1 MNAPQKKVLT
11 PETVEEYYNQLR
23 NWNEPNRQASP
34 DVPKRWSGN
43 DFQALSGYAI
53 RVAKNTTLPEFDH
66 FLHTGELPH
75 AIKMTPAEMEVL
87 QGGSPTTEWIG
98 AVGSWG
104 AGAIVA
110 AGAAAC
116 V

>member
-1 MNAPQKKVLT
+1 MNAPEQKTLT
-11 PETVEEYYNQLR
+11 PEVVEQYYNHLR
-23 NWNEPNRQASP
+23 NWNEPVRQMSP
-34 DVPKRWSGN
+34 DVPKRWNTG

-87 QGGSPTTEWIG
+87 QGGSRATEWLG
-98 AVGSWG
+98 AVGAWG
-104 AGAIVA
+104 AGAVVA